1 MATRKSDIPTWVVP
15 QTLSSYGDNFCSC
28 RIHLWNSLPV
38 QLHNPDITYGLF
50 RRQLKAH
57 LFREASTLW
66 RSVTLVCS
74 VLEEHVFK
82 FQINRVT
89 AVYLLKYWCLPK
101 LASVEWLDG
110 DDSISLWCGSETSG
124 WVSRPTRPAGVVPL
138 GGINF
143 GGIGGAG
150 HSLTDCVSSD
160 SPSLSVD
167 SCFVFLHDTHATY
180 TSVKLAGNKLHR
192 TVHRQTLWNGT

>member
-1 MATRKSDIPTWVVP
+1 
-15 QTLSSYGDNFCSC
+15 
-28 RIHLWNSLPV
+28 
-38 QLHNPDITYGLF
+38 
-50 RRQLKAH
+50 
-57 LFREASTLW
+57 
-66 RSVTLVCS
+66 VTLICG
-74 VLEEHVFK
+74 VLEHLFK

-89 AVYLLKYWCLPK
+89 AVYLLTYRCLPK
-101 LASVEWLDG
+101 LASVKWLDG
-110 DDSISLWCGSETSG
+110 DDSISLSCGSETSG
-124 WVSRPTRPAGVVPL
+124 WVTRTTRSAVPL

-150 HSLTDCVSSD
+150 HSLTDCASSD

-192 TVHRQTLWNGT
+192 TVHRQTL